1 MKIQSEFYLDEL
13 IYIMRGATL
22 CLNENAENIK
32 RLNRRH
38 TIMTILQFW
47 KRKQLNDE
55 LYNHA
60 LRSLAVTEMLKGIAE
75 KVMEAQ
81 GRDEDGEFVT
91 MEQMMNL
98 MQED

>member
-13 IYIMRGATL
+13 VYVMHGVTL

-38 TIMTILQFW
+38 TIMTILQPW

-60 LRSLAVTEMLKGIAE
+60 MQSLAITEMLKGIAE
-75 KVMEAQ
+75 KVMEAE

-91 MEQMMNL
+91 MEQMMNRL
-98 MQED
+98 QED